1 MSVLSMSASKGDDI
15 IIRAEGDEE
24 EEAVKSLIDL
34 VENKL
39 NNY

>member
-1 MSVLSMSASKGDDI
+1 MSVLSMSASKGDEI
-15 IIRAEGDEE
+15 VIRADGEEE

-39 NNY
+39 SQF